1 MSVARP
7 LAFLLVLAAVFGGAA
22 SLGWAVGPLE
32 RGAAADDEA
41 GHGEAEEGEALA
53 AMNGPAGLAVAEGG
67 YRLDLVTRSLVAGST
82 QPFAFRI
89 LDEDGVPVRGY
100 DLEHE
105 REMHLIVVRRDLA
118 EFVHVHPELGADGT
132 WGVDLP
138 VGDPGAYRV
147 FADFTIDGEKHV
159 LGADLVAPGIFEPAA
174 LPVPA
179 VVARV
184 GGYEVRI
191 SHGEVE
197 SGVEVPFEFTVY
209 RGAKAV
215 AVDPYL
221 GARGHLVV
229 LREGDLGYLHTHA
242 EEDVLRFETTFPS
255 AGRYRAFLQ
264 FSAGGRV
271 RTAEFTLEVPR

>member
-1 MSVARP
+1 VSVARP
-7 LAFLLVLAAVFGGAA
+7 LAFLLVLAAVFGGAV

-41 GHGEAEEGEALA
+41 GHAGEEGDTTA
-53 AMNGPAGLAVAEGG
+53 AVGGPAGLAVAEGG
-67 YRLDLVTRSLVAGST
+67 YRLELVTRSLIAGST
-82 QPFAFRI
+82 QPFAFRVVG
-89 LDEDGVPVRGY
+89 EDGAPVRDY

-105 REMHLIVVRRDLA
+105 RELHLIVVRRDLA
-118 EFVHVHPELGADGT
+118 EFVHVHPGLGADGT
-132 WGVDLP
+132 WAVDLP

-159 LGADLVAPGIFEPAA
+159 LGADLVAPGVFEPAA

-179 VVARV
+179 VVARA
-184 GGYEVRI
+184 GGYEVRV
-191 SHGEVE
+191 SHGAVE
-197 SGVEVPFEFTVY
+197 SGVEAAFEFTVY
-209 RGAKAV
+209 RGAKPV
-215 AVDPYL
+215 AADPYL

-242 EEDVLRFETTFPS
+242 DEDVLRFETTFPS

-264 FSAGGRV
+264 FSAGGAV